1 MVLPLRVLALRELTV
16 ILLPVSVL
24 TVIVLPLRVLALR
37 ELIARLLPVRVLT
50 VVVLPLKELT
60 VRVLPVIELTTM
72 VDPWIPLVEILLD
85 QDGALL
91 VLAILIYP
99 GGTGVPDAVTMIVLT
114 RVR

>member
-1 MVLPLRVLALRELTV
+1 MVEPLMVLPVRELT
-16 ILLPVSVL
+16 
-24 TVIVLPLRVLALR
+24 
-37 ELIARLLPVRVLT
+37 ARLLPVRVLT
-50 VVVLPLKELT
+50 VIVLPLSELT

-85 QDGALL
+85 HVGALL

-99 GGTGVPDAVTMIVLT
+99 GGTGVPELVTAIVLT